1 MNGGIEMLLSV
12 KEVMKILGVSQSK
25 AYQIIQ
31 ELNEEMKRK
40 GYLTVRG
47 RISKIYFY
55 ERMGL
60 QEEDRDE

>member
-1 MNGGIEMLLSV
+1 MLLSV
-12 KEVMKILGVSQSK
+12 KEVMKILGVSKSK

-31 ELNEEMKRK
+31 ELNEEMKKK